1 MEKSGADNVG
11 GRVDILPIDNS
22 MMARAIALCLS
33 SFFGAGNAH
42 YKTSLP
48 KKSVEVD
55 TVFGGCYRREVF
67 DKIGLFDER
76 MIRSQDMELNMR
88 LKKAGGKIMMF
99 PDIAVNYYPKSN
111 FRDFFIHNFWDGF
124 WAVWPLKFIKMP
136 LKARHYAPLFFVLL
150 LAGMLIL
157 GTMYSEFLAAFFAIL
172 AAYAVASLLFA
183 AKIAIKEKNA
193 AIFFL
198 TPFAFATRHFGYGL
212 GSFWGIISLIMPQK
226 NGGKNQKRN

>member
-1 MEKSGADNVG
+1 
-11 GRVDILPIDNS
+11 
-22 MMARAIALCLS
+22 LCLGS
-33 SFFGAGNAH
+33 PFGAGGSFRFQS
-42 YKTSLP
+42 KRLIET
-48 KKSVEVD
+48 D